1 MTAKS
6 RTLAAAALHDV
17 VVDRHSLTWALGK
30 RLPSLPDARD
40 RAFVQSLCYG
50 VLRAFETLDFLLGRL
65 ATKPIRDPEIRLLA
79 LIGLHQLRSMNV
91 KPHAAVSETVEAA
104 GRKSWAKPLLNA
116 ILRNYLRRKEELESR
131 ALQDP
136 ESRDAH
142 PAWLRDRLA
151 ADWPEQWETLVQQN
165 NLPPPMTLRVN
176 PLMNDRAGYLAR
188 LTEAGIA
195 ARPCRHS
202 PWGLTLGSPVP
213 VDALPGFAEGRV
225 SVQDEAAQLA
235 APLVGAEPGERVLDL
250 CAAPGGKTLHMLEL
264 SRGDIEAVAVDSD
277 AERCARIRENLE
289 RERLSAAVV
298 TGDARSPESWWDGRP
313 FDRILL
319 DAPCSATG
327 VIRRHPDI
335 KLLRQ
340 AVDLDTLNELQA
352 AILTA
357 AWPLLKPG
365 GILVYATCSV
375 IRAENEAQMSRFLE
389 AHDDAAELPPPA
401 AWGIPLRH
409 GRQILTGE
417 SGMDGF
423 YYALLRK
430 TG

>member
-1 MTAKS
+1 MTAKT
-6 RTLAAAALHDV
+6 RTLATAALHDV

-30 RLPSLPDARD
+30 RLSSLTDARD

-50 VLRAFETLDFLLGRL
+50 VIRAFEPLDFLLGEL
-65 ATKPIRDPEIRLLA
+65 ATKPIRDPEVRLLA

-116 ILRNYLRRKEELESR
+116 ILRNYLRRRDELENR

-136 ESRDAH
+136 ASRDAH
-142 PAWLRDRLA
+142 PVWLRDRLA

-165 NLPPPMTLRVN
+165 NLPPPMTIRVN
-176 PLMNDRAGYLAR
+176 PLQENRTGYLAR
-188 LTEAGIA
+188 LAEAGIA
-195 ARPCRHS
+195 ARPCLHS
-202 PWGLTLGSPVP
+202 PWGLTLESPVP
-213 VDALPGFAEGRV
+213 VEALPGFTEGRV

-235 APLVGAEPGERVLDL
+235 APLVGAEPGDRILDM

-264 SRGDIEAVAVDSD
+264 SRGDIEAVALDID
-277 AERCARIRENLE
+277 AERCTRIRENLE
-289 RERLSAAVV
+289 RERLSATVV

-335 KLLRQ
+335 KLLRE
-340 AVDLDTLNELQA
+340 ARDLDALHELQA
-352 AILTA
+352 AILDA

-375 IRAENEAQMSRFLE
+375 IRAENELQISRFLE
-389 AHDDAAELPPPA
+389 TRSDMDELRVTA
-401 AWGIPLRH
+401 DWGIPLRH

-423 YYALLRK
+423 FYARLRK
-430 TG
+430 TT

>member
-1 MTAKS
+1 MTTKT
-6 RTLAAAALHDV
+6 RMLAAAALHDV

-50 VLRAFETLDFLLGRL
+50 VIRAFEPLDFLLGSL

-116 ILRNYLRRKEELESR
+116 ILRNYLRRKEELECR

-136 ESRDAH
+136 ASRDAH
-142 PAWLRDRLA
+142 PAWLRNRLA
-151 ADWPEQWETLVQQN
+151 ADWPERWESLVQQN
-165 NLPPPMTLRVN
+165 NLPPPMTLRIN
-176 PLMNDRAGYLAR
+176 PLKDDRAAYLAR
-188 LTEAGIA
+188 LADAGIA
-195 ARPCRHS
+195 ARPCHHS
-202 PWGLTLGSPVP
+202 PWGLTLESPVP
-213 VDALPGFAEGRV
+213 VEALPGFAEGWV

-235 APLVGAEPGERVLDL
+235 APLVGAEPGERILDL
-250 CAAPGGKTLHMLEL
+250 CAAPGGKTLHMIEL
-264 SRGDIEAVAVDSD
+264 CRGDIQAVAVDID
-277 AERCARIRENLE
+277 ADRCVRIRENLE
-289 RERLSAAVV
+289 REGLSAKVIA
-298 TGDARSPESWWDGRP
+298 GDARAPESWWDGCP

-340 AVDLDTLNELQA
+340 ARDLDTLNELQA
-352 AILTA
+352 AILAA

-365 GILVYATCSV
+365 GTLVYATCSV
-375 IRAENEAQMSRFLE
+375 IRAENDLQMKRFLE
-389 AHDDAAELPPPA
+389 THADAAELPPTA
-401 AWGIPLRH
+401 DWGIPLRH

-423 YYALLRK
+423 FYARLRK

>member
-1 MTAKS
+1 MTAKT
-6 RTLAAAALHDV
+6 RTLAAATLHDV

-50 VLRAFETLDFLLGRL
+50 VLRAFEPLDFLLGEL
-65 ATKPIRDPEIRLLA
+65 ALKPIRDPEVRLLA

-116 ILRNYLRRKEELESR
+116 ILRNYLRRRDELESR
-131 ALQDP
+131 TLQDP
-136 ESRDAH
+136 ASRDAH
-142 PAWLRDRLA
+142 PAWLRERLA
-151 ADWPEQWETLVQQN
+151 ADWPERWETLVQQN
-165 NLPPPMTLRVN
+165 NLPPPMTIRVN
-176 PLMNDRAGYLAR
+176 PLQEERAAYLER
-188 LTEAGIA
+188 LAEAGIA

-202 PWGLTLGSPVP
+202 PLGLTLESPVP
-213 VDALPGFAEGRV
+213 VDALPGFADGRV

-235 APLVGAEPGERVLDL
+235 APLVGAEPGERILDI

-264 SRGDIEAVAVDSD
+264 CRGGIEAVAVDID

-289 RERLSAAVV
+289 RERLSATVV
-298 TGDARSPESWWDGRP
+298 NGDARSPESWWDGRP

-335 KLLRQ
+335 KLLRE
-340 AVDLDTLNELQA
+340 ARDLDTLHELQA
-352 AILTA
+352 AILDA

-375 IRAENEAQMSRFLE
+375 IRAENELQINRFLE
-389 AHDDAAELPPPA
+389 THCDAAELPLTA
-401 AWGIPLRH
+401 DWGIPLRH
-409 GRQILTGE
+409 GRQIPTGE

-423 YYALLRK
+423 FYARLRK
-430 TG
+430 TI

>member
-1 MTAKS
+1 MTANT
-6 RTLAAAALHDV
+6 RTLAAAALYDV
-17 VVDRHSLTWALGK
+17 VVDRHSLTAALGK

-50 VLRAFETLDFLLGRL
+50 VLRAFEPLDFLLGRL
-65 ATKPIRDPEIRLLA
+65 ALKPIRDQEIRLLA

-116 ILRNYLRRKEELESR
+116 ILRSYLRRKEELESR

-136 ESRDAH
+136 VGRDAH
-142 PAWLRDRLA
+142 PAWLRERLA
-151 ADWPEQWETLVQQN
+151 ADWPEHWESLIQQN
-165 NLPPPMTLRVN
+165 NLPPPMTIRVN
-176 PLMNDRAGYLAR
+176 PLQEDRAGYLER
-188 LTEAGIA
+188 LAEAGIGA
-195 ARPCRHS
+195 LPCRHS
-202 PWGLTLGSPVP
+202 PLGLTLESPVP
-213 VDALPGFAEGRV
+213 VEALPGFADGRV

-235 APLVGAEPGERVLDL
+235 ATLVAAEPGERVLDI

-264 SRGDIEAVAVDSD
+264 CHGKLEVVAVDVD
-277 AERCARIRENLE
+277 AERCSRIRENLE
-289 RERLSAAVV
+289 RERLSATVV
-298 TGDARSPESWWDGRP
+298 AGDARSPESWWDGRP

-335 KLLRQ
+335 KRLREPR
-340 AVDLDTLNELQA
+340 DLDALSGLQG
-352 AILTA
+352 AIFEA

-365 GILVYATCSV
+365 GVLVYATCSV
-375 IRAENEAQMSRFLE
+375 IRAENERQVGHFLE
-389 AHDDAAELPPPA
+389 AHGDAAELLLTA
-401 AWGIPLRH
+401 EWGIPLSH

-423 YYALLRK
+423 FYARLRK
-430 TG
+430 AA

>member
-1 MTAKS
+1 MTTKT

-17 VVDRHSLTWALGK
+17 VIDRHSLTWALGR

-50 VLRAFETLDFLLGRL
+50 VLRAFEPLDFLLGKL
-65 ATKPIRDPEIRLLA
+65 ATKPIRDPEVRLLA

-116 ILRNYLRRKEELESR
+116 ILRNYLRRKEELENR

-136 ESRDAH
+136 ASRDAH

-151 ADWPEQWETLVQQN
+151 ADWPERWETLVQQN
-165 NLPPPMTLRVN
+165 NLPPPMTIRVN
-176 PLMNDRAGYLAR
+176 PLMEDRAGYLAR
-188 LTEAGIA
+188 LAEAGIA
-195 ARPCRHS
+195 ARPCLHS
-202 PWGLTLGSPVP
+202 PWGLTLESPVP
-213 VDALPGFAEGRV
+213 IEALPGFTDGRV

-235 APLVGAEPGERVLDL
+235 APLVGAEPGERILDL

-264 SRGDIEAVAVDSD
+264 CQGGVEAVAVDID

-289 RERLSAAVV
+289 RERLSATVV
-298 TGDARSPESWWDGRP
+298 TGDARAPEAWWDGRP

-340 AVDLDTLNELQA
+340 ARDLDTLNELQA
-352 AILTA
+352 AILDA

-375 IRAENEAQMSRFLE
+375 IRAENELQIRRFLE
-389 AHDDAAELPPPA
+389 TRGDAAELPLTA
-401 AWGIPLRH
+401 DWGIPLRH

-423 YYALLRK
+423 FYARLRK